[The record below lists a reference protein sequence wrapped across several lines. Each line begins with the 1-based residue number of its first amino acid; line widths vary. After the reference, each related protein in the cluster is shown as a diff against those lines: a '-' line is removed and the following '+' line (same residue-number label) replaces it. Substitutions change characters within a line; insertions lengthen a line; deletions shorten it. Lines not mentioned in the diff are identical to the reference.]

1 MVMLM
6 DILWEDGIMPSKTGG
21 NSIIR
26 EVAAL
31 AKVMTLAGVYI
42 DISQGIRKLRVAFI
56 LTAMLAFSLFP
67 VVLLPLFPHAI
78 GGLSF
83 WYT

>member
-1 MVMLM
+1 M
-6 DILWEDGIMPSKTGG
+6 
-21 NSIIR
+21 
-26 EVAAL
+26 